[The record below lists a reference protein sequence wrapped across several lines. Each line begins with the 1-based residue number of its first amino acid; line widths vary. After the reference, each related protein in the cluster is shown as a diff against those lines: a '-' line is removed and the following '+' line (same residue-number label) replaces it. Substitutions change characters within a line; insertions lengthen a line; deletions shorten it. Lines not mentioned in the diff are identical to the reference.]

1 MRRHF
6 SLFRGFPRPRLGVL
20 GLPRRARRVFA
31 LLPGG
36 FPRPRFWAFVV
47 SHAGRAGFCS
57 VVGRLPAPPLG
68 RFSPAPSVPFFL
80 HASSL
85 FAFSRVS
92 SSPLGRSLPS
102 APGVPVFCSIVGR
115 VPAPPLLGVRCLP
128 RRACRFVAPLPGG
141 FPRRGR
147 IPIGKQALPRS
158 AGKGKAYRKRR
169 KLTNELPPLLN
180 GIIGH
185 ALRFAPAALL
195 PRNIRY
201 GKTACRPTLPVSRG

>member
-1 MRRHF
+1 MFRVGDFSTPLRRHAVFPCLSTVIPASSVKCIAF
-6 SLFRGFPRPRLGVL
+6 SRL
-20 GLPRRARRVFA
+20 A
-31 LLPGG
+31 PG
-36 FPRPRFWAFVV
+36 
-47 SHAGRAGFCS
+47 
-57 VVGRLPAPPLG
+57 
-68 RFSPAPSVPFFL
+68 SPAPVFSPCVVTFRFFAAFL
-80 HASSL
+80 APAWAFLVSRAGHAD
-85 FAFSRVS
+85 
-92 SSPLGRSLPS
+92 
-102 APGVPVFCSIVGR
+102 FCSIAGR
-115 VPAPPLLGVRCLP
+115 
-128 RRACRFVAPLPGG
+128 

-158 AGKGKAYRKRR
+158 AGKRETYRKRR